1 LKSNPTKNYF
11 IEVDTKLKVGGCY
24 TTHNI
29 SDRSMGGYGRNGGRG
44 GNGGSGDYLEYVRSL
59 KNYETTLVNGTLVSY
74 KKGEK

>member
-1 LKSNPTKNYF
+1 
-11 IEVDTKLKVGGCY
+11 
-24 TTHNI
+24 
-29 SDRSMGGYGRNGGRG
+29 MGGYGRNGGRG